1 MKNLIALMFVIFLVT
16 QYTGDKEITYRAK
29 HLSIFRGRWDLT
41 LEDNSHITLSGNLKA
56 EQEK

>member
-1 MKNLIALMFVIFLVT
+1 MKNLIALIFVIFLVT
-16 QYTGDKEITYRAK
+16 QYTGDKEITYKVK
-29 HLSIFRGRWDLT
+29 HLNIFRGAWHLT